1 MMPKYHKQIRIIF
14 LFFFLITG
22 LSARSQ
28 VKQFLPPWEKGMI
41 DIHFISNGVGNCAF
55 YILPDGTTLLVD
67 AGEEDPTSARTN
79 SPRNTPRYPNYS
91 KLGHEWQAD
100 YINQQLKNLHQDYID
115 YVLISHFHGDH
126 FGSLYSGMP
135 KSANGDYYLTGITG
149 VGDKIKIKKLI
160 DRGFSYPTN
169 MRKQALTDS
178 ARFAVMINYWK
189 FISAQ
194 QSKNNLKHED
204 FIVGSKNQFSLTK
217 EPSAFANFSIR
228 NINANG
234 IVWTGKDD
242 GSVISKM
249 PPVSNGRDYDKQPE
263 ENPLS
268 CGIKIKYGNFSF
280 FTSGDIAGK
289 QPDFMKAPEWIDVE
303 SLVAPTVGEVDVAT
317 CNHHANRDAMSAYYL
332 SVLKPRVIVQE
343 VWSSDHPGH
352 ETLLRMTSKNIWPAE
367 RDLFATNMLL
377 ANKLVIGEL
386 VDKSYKS
393 TQGHIVIRVLPPG
406 DKYYVYILNN
416 ESTENNVT
424 NVFGPYYSKNKLNQ
438 Q

>member
-1 MMPKYHKQIRIIF
+1 MKSAF
-14 LFFFLITG
+14 LSFLLLISI
-22 LSARSQ
+22 SAQSQ
-28 VKQFLPPWEKGMI
+28 VKQFLLPWEKGMM

-91 KLGHEWQAD
+91 KLGHEWQTD
-100 YINQQLKNLHQDYID
+100 YIDKLLKSLHQDYID
-115 YVLISHFHGDH
+115 YALISHYHGDH
-126 FGSLYSGMP
+126 FGSLYKGMP
-135 KSANGDYYLTGITG
+135 KSENGDYYLTGITG

-160 DRGFSYPTN
+160 DRGYRYPTD
-169 MRKQALTDS
+169 MRKQALVDS
-178 ARFAVMINYWK
+178 AHFAEMINYWK
-189 FISAQ
+189 FTSAQ
-194 QSKNNLKHED
+194 QAKNNLKHED
-204 FIVGSKNQFSLTK
+204 FIVGSKSQFSLTK
-217 EPSAFANFSIR
+217 ETSKFTNFSIS

-234 IVWTGKDD
+234 VVWTGKND
-242 GSVISKM
+242 GSVISRM
-249 PPVSNGRDYDKQPE
+249 PPVSEGRDYDKQPGD
-263 ENPLS
+263 NPLS
-268 CGIKIKYGNFSF
+268 CGIKIKYGNFSLY
-280 FTSGDIAGK
+280 TGGDIAGK
-289 QPDFMKAPEWIDVE
+289 QPDFMQAPEWIDVE
-303 SLVAPTVGEVDVAT
+303 SLVAPTIGEVDVAT

-416 ESTENNVT
+416 ETTEGNVT
-424 NVFGPYYSKNKLNQ
+424 NVFGPYYSKSKLNK
-438 Q
+438 